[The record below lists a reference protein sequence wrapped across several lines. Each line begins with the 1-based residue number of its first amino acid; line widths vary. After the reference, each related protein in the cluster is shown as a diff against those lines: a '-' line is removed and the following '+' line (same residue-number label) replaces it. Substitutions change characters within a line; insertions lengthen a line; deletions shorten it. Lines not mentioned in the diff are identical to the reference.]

1 MGTVKLEKKTRM
13 LGVWVT
19 AREHA
24 QFVRLAGLSQ
34 KYVSQAFREW
44 LKLEAARHGF

>member
-1 MGTVKLEKKTRM
+1 MGTAKLEKKTKM
-13 LGVWVT
+13 VGVWIT
-19 AREHA
+19 AKEHA
-24 QFVRLAGLSQ
+24 QFVRLAAISQ